1 MNEVDSMCKNV
12 RSLADDL
19 QVVRECQRHQSQVTH
34 FYFNPQSSTFKSISP
49 PSFFPCPHTHPNWF
63 IILLRLVFTSNE
75 VRLKVRVS
83 KRSHETAYDSVT
95 IKNLSRKQS
104 HKICNGNRVGR
115 IRMFPFF
122 PDFTH
127 DSVAYDLVKTRLSE
141 SEAEAEG

>member
-83 KRSHETAYDSVT
+83 KSGVIRPLMTLWQSKIWVVSRV
-95 IKNLSRKQS
+95 IKYA
-104 HKICNGNRVGR
+104 
-115 IRMFPFF
+115 M
-122 PDFTH
+122 
-127 DSVAYDLVKTRLSE
+127 E
-141 SEAEAEG
+141 SELEESGCFHFFLTSRTTLSLMI